1 MKNLGKAFWWSLV
14 IAIVLVVAL
23 IYMAV
28 AGERYRIQTNAV
40 GANKNSVIWR
50 IRGTGVDTSQV
61 YKTAP
66 TMTIHTW
73 AADSTIQDSVSLTLA
88 LQTQG
93 AQGWYTFK
101 STTITAESTDASW
114 MITNTAVPSGNMFRM
129 IVTGGAANSKG
140 TNASQQYSIGK
151 FTFDSGN

>member
-1 MKNLGKAFWWSLV
+1 MKRFMSGLLLMLAVLA
-14 IAIVLVVAL
+14 IA
-23 IYMAV
+23 
-28 AGERYRIQTNAV
+28 GDRFRIETNTV
-40 GANKNSVIWR
+40 GSNKNSVVWR
-50 IRGTGVDTSQV
+50 IRGTGVDTSKV
-61 YKTAP
+61 YRTAP
-66 TMTIHTW
+66 TMTVHTW

-114 MITNTAVPSGNMFRM
+114 LITNTAVPSGNMFRM